1 MPPSLP
7 KVQKGREPAHVLLP
21 NQLGLEPTERVFS
34 TSLPSASM
42 RFLAIFKFWG
52 ATRMG
57 KTWGHPFLTP
67 TSLEAPTPTDFGLM
81 ARLLVRQTFL
91 FTLVF
96 VSFPL
101 FFLYFWGGGWGARSA
116 ISHCHISYTIIS
128 HVFFSLFLGRRLGGQ
143 VCHIPLSYHIISY
156 QKTTTTNDGQL

>member
-116 ISHCHISYTIIS
+116 ISHCHII
-128 HVFFSLFLGRRLGGQ
+128 
-143 VCHIPLSYHIISY
+143 SYHIISKMAQY
-156 QKTTTTNDGQL
+156 SSLHIRKIPRKRK

>member
-1 MPPSLP
+1 
-7 KVQKGREPAHVLLP
+7 
-21 NQLGLEPTERVFS
+21 
-34 TSLPSASM
+34 
-42 RFLAIFKFWG
+42 
-52 ATRMG
+52 MG

-101 FFLYFWGGGWGARSA
+101 FFLYFWGGGEGARSA
-116 ISHCHISYTIIS
+116 ISHS
-128 HVFFSLFLGRRLGGQ
+128 
-143 VCHIPLSYHIISY
+143 HIIIVRMW
-156 QKTTTTNDGQL
+156 TWIGRADTDEDTLINDVVVA